1 MRYEFEKEGR
11 PVGTAQWEGPG
22 QVTFELS
29 DERARPKFDRFF
41 AREEVYLGSGHDGEE
56 IQVRRRDWTPWGVE
70 GGCPEVAGREG
81 VGGRGAPHN
90 AVRDRSRREG
100 PGRGPS

>member
-56 IQVRRRDWTPWGVE
+56 FQVRRAVT
-70 GGCPEVAGREG
+70 
-81 VGGRGAPHN
+81 RGADAEPVLKALEHTHEFGM
-90 AVRDRSRREG
+90 ASPDRQQRVDEG
-100 PGRGPS
+100 AELPRLDE

>member
-56 IQVRRRDWTPWGVE
+56 FQVRRRDWTPWE
-70 GGCPEVAGREG
+70 FERACMAF
-81 VGGRGAPHN
+81 A
-90 AVRDRSRREG
+90 RREG
-100 PGRGPS
+100 FETRRVPNAAVHERPA